1 MDSRVTSAVT
11 LFALL
16 AMAVFF
22 GLPQPAS
29 ACSCAAGAPAELL
42 GSSDLAFIG
51 SVVDQ
56 QPDFAGSSTESLIA
70 VDKVVKGDVSASIIV
85 SGETESACGA
95 GLAMTEQVAVT
106 AVQVSGEIL
115 PKVCTS
121 MEPDQLLAAADE
133 LGLEAVAPPSEE
145 EMATALPE
153 STSNYAAAIPL
164 SIALSLVFLGAVAL
178 GTRQSSMSSK

>member
-11 LFALL
+11 IFALFVT
-16 AMAVFF
+16 AVFF
-22 GLPQPAS
+22 GLPRPAM
-29 ACSCAAGAPAELL
+29 ACSCAPGIPVELL
-42 GSSDLAFIG
+42 ESSDLAFIG

-56 QPDFAGSSTESLIA
+56 QPDFAGTSTESLIA
-70 VDKVVKGDVSASIIV
+70 VDEVVKGDVSASIIV
-85 SGETESACGA
+85 SAETETECGL
-95 GLAMTEQVAVT
+95 GLAATEQIAIT

-133 LGLEAVAPPSEE
+133 LGLEVVTPPSEE
-145 EMATALPE
+145 EIATALPE
-153 STSNYAAAIPL
+153 SASNYAAAIPL

>member
-11 LFALL
+11 IFALL
-16 AMAVFF
+16 AMATLI
-22 GLPQPAS
+22 GLPQS
-29 ACSCAAGAPAELL
+29 AAACTCAPGAPIELL
-42 GSSDLAFIG
+42 ESSDLAFIG

-56 QPDFAGSSTESLIA
+56 QPDFAGTSTESLIA
-70 VDKVVKGDVSASIIV
+70 VDEVVKGDVSASIIV
-85 SGETESACGA
+85 TGETDSACGS
-95 GLAMTEQVAVT
+95 GLLASEQIAVT

-133 LGLEAVAPPSEE
+133 LGLDVVTPQPEE
-145 EMATALPE
+145 EIATALPE

>member
-11 LFALL
+11 IFALL
-16 AMAVFF
+16 ATAALF
-22 GLPQPAS
+22 GFPRPAA
-29 ACSCAAGAPAELL
+29 ACTCAAGDPVELL
-42 GSSDLAFIG
+42 ESSDLAFIG

-56 QPDFAGSSTESLIA
+56 QPDFAGTSTESLIA
-70 VDKVVKGDVSASIIV
+70 VDEVVKGDVSASIIV
-85 SGETESACGA
+85 TGETDSACGS
-95 GLAMTEQVAVT
+95 GLVATERIAVT

-133 LGLEAVAPPSEE
+133 LGLDVVTPRPDEE
-145 EMATALPE
+145 IATALGE

-178 GTRQSSMSSK
+178 GTRQSSMSAK

>member
-11 LFALL
+11 IFALL
-16 AMAVFF
+16 VAAALF
-22 GLPQPAS
+22 GLPQTAS
-29 ACSCAAGAPAELL
+29 ACTCAAGAPVELL

-56 QPDFAGSSTESLIA
+56 QPDFAGTSTESLIA
-70 VDKVVKGDVSASIIV
+70 VTQVVKGDVTASIIV
-85 SGETESACGA
+85 TGETDSACGL
-95 GLAMTEQVAVT
+95 GLASTELVAVT
-106 AVQVSGEIL
+106 AVQMSGEIL
-115 PKVCTS
+115 PEVCTS

-133 LGLEAVAPPSEE
+133 LGLDVVSPPPEE
-145 EMATALPE
+145 EIATALPE

-178 GTRQSSMSSK
+178 GSRQTSMSSK

>member
-11 LFALL
+11 IFALL
-16 AMAVFF
+16 VMAALF
-22 GLPQPAS
+22 GLPQPAT
-29 ACSCAAGAPAELL
+29 ACTCAAGAPVELL
-42 GSSDLAFIG
+42 EASDLAFIG

-56 QPDFAGSSTESLIA
+56 QPDFAGTSTESLIA
-70 VDKVVKGDVSASIIV
+70 VHEVVKGEVATSIIV
-85 SGETESACGA
+85 TGESDSACGL
-95 GLAMTEQVAVT
+95 GLAASEQIAVT

-133 LGLEAVAPPSEE
+133 LGLEVVIPLSEE